1 MYGRRG
7 VGWVSSCGD
16 EDQYTSERFTIWE
29 TETMGRGM
37 GGRRVDNILADL
49 GLVLGKELA

>member
-1 MYGRRG
+1 M
-7 VGWVSSCGD
+7 SSCGD